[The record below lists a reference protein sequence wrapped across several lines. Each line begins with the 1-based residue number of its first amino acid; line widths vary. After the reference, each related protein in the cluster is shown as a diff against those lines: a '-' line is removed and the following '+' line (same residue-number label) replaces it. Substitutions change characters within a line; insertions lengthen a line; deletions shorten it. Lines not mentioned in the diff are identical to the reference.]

1 MAKKRASLLKRF
13 LIWRIRHISNRQ
25 FIIVLSIITG
35 IAAGLVA
42 AVIKNSVHFIQDLLE
57 QGIAEQYLKYLY
69 FGLPTV
75 GLILCFIFIKYIIRQ
90 PVRHGIPNVL
100 YSLSRNKGYMK
111 PHNTYSSI
119 VTSAF
124 TVGFGGSVG
133 LEGPT
138 VATGGAYGSVL
149 SKGLHL
155 DYKQTTL
162 LLGAASVGAM
172 SAIFKAPIAAIVFGL
187 EVIMLDLTM
196 ASLIPLLL
204 ASASATLTSYLILGM
219 NVLYP
224 FDVQHGFVMSEVPYY
239 IALGVVGGFAALYFT
254 RTYLFIEKL
263 FSKIKAFRNKVII
276 GGVSL
281 GVLIFIF
288 PSLYGEGYSAINEGL
303 SGDTSYLFQKSLF
316 AGMSDQFLVTMGLLL
331 GLILFKVIATSI
343 TFGAGGVGGIFA
355 PTLFTGVNLGLL
367 FTLAVSHL
375 GLADLPENNFAL
387 IGMGAMIA
395 AVLHAPLT
403 AIFLIGDIT
412 GGYELV
418 FPLMITATISYA
430 TVRAFTLHSVYT
442 YQLAKRKELLTHDK
456 DKTILS
462 LMNIENLIE
471 KNFSK
476 VCPQDTLGDLVKVV
490 SKSSR
495 NIFPVTDE
503 NNTFLGMV
511 VMDDIREIMFRPKM
525 YDKVKVS
532 ELMFT
537 PEVTVDMNDSME
549 TVANKFRI
557 SGNYNLPVLDS
568 GKYVGFVSRAHVF
581 STYRRLLKQFSED

>member
-1 MAKKRASLLKRF
+1 MAKNRNSLLKRF

-25 FIIVLSIITG
+25 FLMILSIITG
-35 IAAGLVA
+35 IAAGIVA
-42 AVIKNSVHFIQDLLE
+42 AIIKNSVHFIQNLLE
-57 QGIAEQYLKYLY
+57 KGIAEEYLKYLY
-69 FGLPTV
+69 FALPTA
-75 GLILCFIFIKYIIRQ
+75 GLILCLIFIKYILKQ

-100 YSLSRNKGYMK
+100 YSLGRNKGYMK

-119 VTSAF
+119 ITSAF

-138 VATGGAYGSVL
+138 VATGGAIGSVL

-155 DYKQTTL
+155 DYKQTVL

-204 ASASATLTSYLILGM
+204 ASASATLTSYLMLGM

-224 FDVQHGFVMSEVPYY
+224 FQVEQGFVMSEVPYY
-239 IALGVVGGFAALYFT
+239 IAIGIVGGLVAVYFT
-254 RTYLFIEKL
+254 HAYLFVEKL
-263 FSKIKAFRNKVII
+263 FDKIKTFQSKVFI
-276 GGVSL
+276 GGISL
-281 GVLIFIF
+281 GILIFFF
-288 PSLYGEGYSAINEGL
+288 PSLYGEGYSAINMGL
-303 SGDTSYLFQKSLF
+303 SGETSYLFDKSLF
-316 AGMSDQFLVTMGLLL
+316 AGMEDQFLITGALLL
-331 GLILFKVIATSI
+331 GLILFKVVATAI

-367 FTLAVSHL
+367 FTLAVNHL
-375 GLADLPENNFAL
+375 GLAQLPENNFAL

-418 FPLMITATISYA
+418 FPLMITATIAYA
-430 TVRAFTLHSVYT
+430 TVRIFTLHSVYT
-442 YQLAKRKELLTHDK
+442 YQLAQRKELLTHDK

-471 KNFSK
+471 KNFST
-476 VCPQDTLGDLVKVV
+476 VCPRDTLGDLVKVI
-490 SKSSR
+490 SKSKR

-503 NNTFLGMV
+503 NNHFLGMV

-537 PEVTVDMNDSME
+537 PETTVDINDSME
-549 TVANKFRI
+549 VVANKFRS
-557 SGNYNLPVLDS
+557 SGNYNLPVLNN

-581 STYRRLLKQFSED
+581 STYRRMLKQFSED

>member
-1 MAKKRASLLKRF
+1 MAKRRDSLLKRF
-13 LIWRIRHISNRQ
+13 LIWRIRHISNRT
-25 FIIVLSIITG
+25 FLIILSILVG
-35 IAAGLVA
+35 IAAGIA
-42 AVIKNSVHFIQDLLE
+42 AAIIKNSVHFIQHLLE
-57 QGIAEQYLKYLY
+57 HGIAEEYLKYLY
-69 FGLPTV
+69 FGLPAA
-75 GLILCFIFIKYIIRQ
+75 GIILCLVFIKYVIKQ

-119 VTSAF
+119 ITSAL

-138 VATGGAYGSVL
+138 VATGAAIGSTM

-196 ASLIPLLL
+196 SSLIPLLL
-204 ASASATLTSYLILGM
+204 ASASATLTSYLLLGM

-224 FDVQHGFVMSEVPYY
+224 FEVQHGFEMSEVPFY
-239 IALGVVGGFAALYFT
+239 IALGVIGGFAALYFT
-254 RTYLFIEKL
+254 RTYLFIEKI
-263 FSKIKAFRNKVII
+263 FDKIKSYSGKVITA
-276 GGVSL
+276 GLSL
-281 GVLIFIF
+281 GILIFIF
-288 PSLYGEGYSAINEGL
+288 PSLYGEGYSAINMGL
-303 SGDTSYLFQKSLF
+303 SGETGYLFDKSLF
-316 AGMSDQFLVTMGLLL
+316 TGLQGEFIYTVLLML
-331 GLILFKVIATSI
+331 GLILLKVVATSI

-367 FTLAVSHL
+367 FALVVNHLDFAV
-375 GLADLPENNFAL
+375 LPEHNFAL

-430 TVRAFTLHSVYT
+430 TVRIFTMHSVYT
-442 YQLAKRKELLTHDK
+442 YQLAERKQLLTHHK
-456 DKTILS
+456 DKAILS

-471 KNFSK
+471 KNFST

-490 SKSSR
+490 SKSTR

-503 NNTFLGMV
+503 NNRFLGMV

-532 ELMFT
+532 ELLFA
-537 PEVTVDMNDSME
+537 PEETVDINDSME

-557 SGNYNLPVLDS
+557 SGNYNLPVLNND
-568 GKYVGFVSRAHVF
+568 KYVGFVSRANVF
-581 STYRRLLKQFSED
+581 STYRRMLKQFSED

>member
-1 MAKKRASLLKRF
+1 MAKNRNSLLKRF

-25 FIIVLSIITG
+25 FLIILSIITG
-35 IAAGLVA
+35 IAAGIVA
-42 AVIKNSVHFIQDLLE
+42 TIIKNSVHFIQNLLE
-57 QGIAEQYLKYLY
+57 HGIAEEYLKYLY
-69 FGLPTV
+69 FGLPTI
-75 GLILCFIFIKYIIRQ
+75 GLILSVFFIRHILRK

-100 YSLSRNKGYMK
+100 HSLSRNKGYMR

-119 VTSAF
+119 ITSAF

-138 VATGGAYGSVL
+138 VATGGAVGSVL

-204 ASASATLTSYLILGM
+204 ASASATITSYLLMGM
-219 NVLYP
+219 DVLYP
-224 FDVQHGFVMSEVPYY
+224 FNVQHGFVMSEVPYY
-239 IALGVVGGFAALYFT
+239 IAIGVFGGFASLYFT

-263 FSKIKAFRNKVII
+263 FEKINKFWNKVIV
-276 GGVSL
+276 GGISL
-281 GVLIFIF
+281 GILIFFF
-288 PSLYGEGYSAINEGL
+288 PSLYGEGYSAINMGL
-303 SGDTSYLFQKSLF
+303 SGETSYLFDKSLF
-316 AGMSDQFLVTMGLLL
+316 AGMQDQFLMTGALLL

-367 FTLAVSHL
+367 FTLIVGYL
-375 GLADLPENNFAL
+375 GFADLPQQNFAL

-442 YQLAKRKELLTHDK
+442 YQLAQRKELLTHDK

-476 VCPQDTLGDLVKVV
+476 VCPQDTLGDLVKVI
-490 SKSSR
+490 SKSTR

-503 NNTFLGMV
+503 NNRFLGMV
-511 VMDDIREIMFRPKM
+511 VMDDIREIMFRPNM

-537 PEVTVDMNDSME
+537 PETTVDINDSME
-549 TVANKFRI
+549 VVANKFRS
-557 SGNYNLPVLDS
+557 SGNYNLPVLDN
-568 GKYVGFVSRAHVF
+568 GHYMGFVSRARVF
-581 STYRRLLKQFSED
+581 STYRRMLKQFSED

>member
-1 MAKKRASLLKRF
+1 MAKNRDSLLKRF

-25 FIIVLSIITG
+25 FLNILSLVVGIV
-35 IAAGLVA
+35 AGLVA
-42 AVIKNSVHFIQDLLE
+42 AIIKNSVHFIQNLLE
-57 QGIAEQYLKYLY
+57 QGIAEEYLKYLY

-75 GLILCFIFIKYIIRQ
+75 GLILCLIFIKYIIKQ

-100 YSLSRNKGYMK
+100 YSLGRNKGYMK

-119 VTSAF
+119 ITSAF

-155 DYKQTTL
+155 DYKQTVL

-204 ASASATLTSYLILGM
+204 ASASATLTSYLMLGM
-219 NVLYP
+219 DVLYP
-224 FDVQHGFVMSEVPYY
+224 FNVQHGFTMGEVPYY
-239 IALGVVGGFAALYFT
+239 IAIGIVGGFAAVYFT
-254 RTYLFIEKL
+254 HAYLLVEKL
-263 FSKIKAFRNKVII
+263 FDKIKTFQSKVIV
-276 GGVSL
+276 GGISL
-281 GVLIFIF
+281 GVLIFFF
-288 PSLYGEGYSAINEGL
+288 PALYGEGYSSINMGL
-303 SGDTSYLFQKSLF
+303 SGDMSYLYEKSLF
-316 AGMSDQFLVTMGLLL
+316 AGMSDQFLVTAALLL
-331 GLILFKVIATSI
+331 GLILFKVVATSI

-367 FTLAVSHL
+367 FTLVVSQL
-375 GLADLPENNFAL
+375 GLANLPENNFAL
-387 IGMGAMIA
+387 IGMGAMIS

-430 TVRAFTLHSVYT
+430 TVRAFTLQSVYT
-442 YQLAKRKELLTHDK
+442 YQLAQRKELLTHDK

-471 KNFSK
+471 KNFSQ
-476 VCPQDTLGDLVKVV
+476 VCPRDTLGDLVKVI
-490 SKSSR
+490 SKSKR

-503 NNTFLGMV
+503 NNRFLGMV

-525 YDKVKVS
+525 YDKVNVS

-537 PEVTVDMNDSME
+537 PETVVDINDSME
-549 TVANKFRI
+549 EVANKFRS
-557 SGNYNLPVLDS
+557 SGNYNLPVLDN
-568 GKYVGFVSRAHVF
+568 GKYVGFVSRARVF
-581 STYRRLLKQFSED
+581 STYRSMLKQFSED